1 MSIIVA
7 MEEAG
12 PSRKRLKV
20 SVPAEEVE
28 AETRAVVREMGQS
41 ARVPGFR
48 KGKVPPSVVRQRY
61 KETIEREVI
70 DRLLPRF
77 WRQAEQE
84 SELAALAPPR
94 VEEVGELTEGEPL
107 TFSAT
112 VEVRPPIRLGELDPA
127 DFELPDPPV
136 EPTEQEVSDA
146 LDDLRRQVADWIP
159 ADRPAARGDRVRAT
173 ITELPGSGAKG
184 AAAEPVEEPEPAAEA
199 EAAGEPEAAAEG
211 EAAEGEAEAEA
222 TEAEATGA
230 EPAEP
235 GPAEP
240 QEITVE
246 VGEPRVWEEL
256 SLALTGLAAG
266 QEGRFTRRPEA
277 GAEARSFQVRV
288 ESVEERDLPP
298 LDDELAGKLG
308 PFEDVEALRKK
319 VEEQLTAGKQS
330 DRDRERRAKLM
341 EQLRARHPVE
351 LPRGVVDHDLEHM
364 LSDYAGELGRRG
376 VDPERAQVDWQGL
389 ASQVRP
395 EAERRV
401 HDRLLLD
408 AAADQLGVE
417 ITEGDVTA
425 AIAGVARARGQSA
438 AELRL
443 RLAEGG
449 QLEGLRNQLR
459 RDRALSRLVGDEPEP
474 DSGEGEESAAA
485 ADR

>member
-28 AETRAVVREMGQS
+28 AETRAVVQEMGRN

-48 KGKVPPSVVRQRY
+48 QGKVPPSVVRQRY
-61 KETIEREVI
+61 KESIEREVV

-77 WRQAEQE
+77 WRKAEQE
-84 SELAALAPPR
+84 GGLAVLAPPR

-112 VEVRPPIRLGELDPA
+112 VEVRPPIRLGELDPD

-136 EPTEQEVSDA
+136 EPNEQEVSDA
-146 LDDLRRQVADWIP
+146 IDDLRRQVADWVP
-159 ADRPAARGDRVRAT
+159 ADRAAARGDRVKAT
-173 ITELPGSGAKG
+173 ITELTAPGAKG
-184 AAAEPVEEPEPAAEA
+184 AA
-199 EAAGEPEAAAEG
+199 EPEAATEGEGAGEG
-211 EAAEGEAEAEA
+211 EAAEAATATEGEAAEA
-222 TEAEATGA
+222 ADSSDSEAATP
-230 EPAEP
+230 EPA
-235 GPAEP
+235 PAEP
-240 QEITVE
+240 QEITIE

-266 QEGRFTRRPEA
+266 QEGRFTRRPEE
-277 GAEARSFQVRV
+277 GAEARSFKVRV
-288 ESVEERDLPP
+288 ESVEERDLPE
-298 LDDELAGKLG
+298 LDDELASQLG
-308 PFEDVEALRKK
+308 PFENVEALRKK
-319 VEEQLTAGKQS
+319 VEESLRAGKQAE
-330 DRDRERRAKLM
+330 RGRQRRAKLM
-341 EQLRARHPVE
+341 EQLRSRHPVD
-351 LPRGVVDHDLEHM
+351 LPRGVVDHDLEHL
-364 LSDYAGELGRRG
+364 LSDYASELGRRG
-376 VDPERAQVDWQGL
+376 IDPETAQVDWQGL
-389 ASQVRP
+389 AGQVRP

-408 AAADQLGVE
+408 AVAEQLGIE
-417 ITEGDVTA
+417 ITEADVTA
-425 AIAGVARARGQSA
+425 SIAGVARARGQSA
-438 AELRL
+438 AELRR

-459 RDRALSRLVGDEPEP
+459 RDRALSRLVGDET
-474 DSGEGEESAAA
+474 DGASGAEQESPAA